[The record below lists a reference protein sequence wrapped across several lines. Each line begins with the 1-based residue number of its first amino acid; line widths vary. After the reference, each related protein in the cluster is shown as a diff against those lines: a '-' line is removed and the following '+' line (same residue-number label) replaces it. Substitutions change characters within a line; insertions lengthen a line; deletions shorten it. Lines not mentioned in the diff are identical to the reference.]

1 MRVQADVFDITHRR
15 LRIPSSG
22 IHNVQQR
29 KCLSRFLEEA
39 NVFGILQSRPK
50 GPRPGVGGGGGL
62 YDHGPN
68 LSNAF
73 FDMSGMGSYIP
84 ETVWVKAP
92 EPRGE
97 STLTAGCEI

>member
-1 MRVQADVFDITHRR
+1 MRNAKRTCLITHRR

-29 KCLSRFLEEA
+29 KCLSRFSDEA
-39 NVFGILQSRPK
+39 KVFGILQSRPK

-62 YDHGPN
+62 YDHGPD

-84 ETVWVKAP
+84 Q
-92 EPRGE
+92 
-97 STLTAGCEI
+97 TAGGSISENRHDPRPTAGRLI